1 MPTQILET
9 RQKALEINLDSNTY
23 GSFAEIGAGQEVAQ
37 YFFKAGASS
46 GTIAKTISA
55 YDKLVSD
62 DIYGAEKSGRYVCE
76 SRLYKMLDH
85 EYDLILD
92 RLSAERPECRL
103 FAFADTVE
111 TINYHKTNK
120 GQGWVGLRFQLHPQ
134 GPPNEIVMHIEL
146 LDNDIALQQQAVGIL
161 GVNLVY
167 ASYYYYGDYTKL
179 MASLL
184 EGIRNRVKI
193 DMLRIK
199 GPQFIDVDNRLVTL
213 ELVKQ
218 KMTDVAMFDSK
229 GNPVHPSEFMYKHNA
244 LVVRGSF
251 RPATLRTLDRFESA
265 SKQFATEADLSPR
278 GTSVLAEITLKD
290 MCRDTGKVEDQDFLD
305 RASLLNH
312 LGKCIM
318 ITNCNEYK
326 RLINYLAD
334 YRVAKLGIVISAKGL
349 LDIVNSKYY
358 RNKDGRLITSYG
370 EIFTRNVRVYVYPA
384 YNQGGKELMTC
395 KNLPIP
401 DGIRYLY
408 KHIVEN
414 RHVVDIEGYNEDFL
428 HIHAMNTLRM
438 LRENETGWTKS
449 VSQKVAKHI
458 REKHLFGFPKPNMEF
473 EY

>member
-1 MPTQILET
+1 MSTQILEPQ
-9 RQKALEINLDSNTY
+9 QKALEINLDSNTY

-55 YDKLVSD
+55 YDKIVSD
-62 DIYGAEKSGRYVCE
+62 DIYGMEQSGRYVCE

-85 EYDLILD
+85 EYDLILG
-92 RLSAERPECRL
+92 RLSGERPKCRL
-103 FAFADTVE
+103 FAFADTIE

-120 GQGWVGLRFQLHPQ
+120 GQGWMGIRFQLHPQ
-134 GPPNEIVMHIEL
+134 GAANEIVLHLEL

-161 GVNLVY
+161 GVNLIY
-167 ASYYYYGDYTKL
+167 ACYNYYGDYTKL
-179 MASLL
+179 LASLL
-184 EGIRNRVKI
+184 EGIQSRLKI

-199 GPQFIDVDNRLVTL
+199 GSHFATIDNRLVTL

-229 GNPVHPSEFMYKHNA
+229 GVPLHPSEFMYKNNV

-251 RPATLRTLDRFESA
+251 RPATLRTMDRLKSA
-265 SKQFATEADLSPR
+265 SAQFAAERDLSPR
-278 GTSVLAEITLKD
+278 GTQVLAEITLKD
-290 MCRDTGKVEDQDFLD
+290 LCIDTGKVDEKDFLD
-305 RASLLNH
+305 RVSLLNH
-312 LGKCIM
+312 LGQNVM

-326 RLINYLAD
+326 RLINYLSD
-334 YRVAKLGIVISAKGL
+334 YRVAKLGIVISARGL

-384 YNQGGKELMTC
+384 SSVGEGELMTAR
-395 KNLPIP
+395 NLPVP
-401 DGIRYLY
+401 QGIHYLY
-408 KHIVEN
+408 KHIIEN
-414 RHVVDIEGYNEDFL
+414 RHVVDIEGYDEKL
-428 HIHAMNTLRM
+428 LKIYAIEVLQM
-438 LRENETGWTKS
+438 LQRNKEGWDKF
-449 VSQKVAKHI
+449 VSPKVAKYI
-458 REKHLFGFPKPNMEF
+458 REKYLFGFPSPNMEF

>member
-1 MPTQILET
+1 MAVQILET

-62 DIYGAEKSGRYVCE
+62 DIYGVEQSGRYVCE

-92 RLSAERPECRL
+92 RLSMARPECRL

-120 GQGWVGLRFQLHPQ
+120 GQGWLGLRFQLHPQ
-134 GPPNEIVMHIEL
+134 GEPNEIVMHIEL
-146 LDNDIALQQQAVGIL
+146 LDNDTALQQQAVGKL

-184 EGIRNRVKI
+184 EGIQNRVKI

-199 GPQFIDVDNRLVTL
+199 GPQFIDIDNRLVTL

-218 KMTDVAMFDSK
+218 KMTDVAMFNSK
-229 GNPVHPSEFMYKHNA
+229 GIPVHPSEFMYKHNA

-265 SKQFATEADLSPR
+265 AKQFGAEADLSSR

-290 MCRDTGKVEDQDFLD
+290 LCRDTGKVEEKDFLD

-384 YNQGGKELMTC
+384 YNEGGKELMTC
-395 KNLPIP
+395 RNLPIP

-414 RHVVDIEGYNEDFL
+414 RHVVDIEEYNEEL
-428 HIHAMNTLRM
+428 LQIYSIKALRM
-438 LRENETGWTKS
+438 LRKDEKGWTKL
-449 VSQKVAKHI
+449 VSQKVAKYI
-458 REKHLFGFPKPNMEF
+458 KEKHLFGFPAPNMEF

>member
-1 MPTQILET
+1 MPIQILET
-9 RQKALEINLDSNTY
+9 RQKALEINLDSKTY

-92 RLSAERPECRL
+92 RLSDQRPECRL

-120 GQGWVGLRFQLHPQ
+120 GQGWLGLRFQLHPQ
-134 GPPNEIVMHIEL
+134 GEPNEIVMHIEL

-161 GVNLVY
+161 GVNLIY
-167 ASYYYYGDYTKL
+167 AAYYYHDDYTKL

-199 GPQFIDVDNRLVTL
+199 GPEFPDVDNRLVTL

-218 KMTDVAMFDSK
+218 RMTDVAMFNSE
-229 GNPVHPSEFMYKHNA
+229 GNPIHPSEFMYKHNV

-265 SKQFATEADLSPR
+265 SKQFETEVDLSSK

-290 MCRDTGKVEDQDFLD
+290 LCLDTGKVDEGDFLD

-358 RNKDGRLITSYG
+358 RNKDGRLIASYG

-384 YNQGGKELMTC
+384 YNEGGTELMTC
-395 KNLPIP
+395 RNLPIP

-414 RHVVDIEGYNEDFL
+414 RQVVDIEGYNENL
-428 HIHAMNTLRM
+428 LKIHAMDTFRM
-438 LRENETGWTKS
+438 LQKDEKGWEES
-449 VSQKVAKHI
+449 VSKKVAKYI
-458 REKHLFGFPKPNMEF
+458 REKYLFGFPKPNMEF